1 MPSSSEDVLL
11 FLRARRD
18 LRRPIVLET
27 ARRLRDS
34 VAGGR
39 SFSCLLTDDR
49 ELQRL
54 NRQFFKKDYATDVIA
69 FPEPGP
75 DDFLG
80 ELAISVERASEQA
93 KRFGHSVEQEV
104 GILML
109 HGLLH
114 LLGMDHEKDR
124 GRMAR
129 TETRWRKKLGLP
141 AGLVE
146 RVRS

>member
-1 MPSSSEDVLL
+1 
-11 FLRARRD
+11 
-18 LRRPIVLET
+18 LRRPIVRET
-27 ARRLRDS
+27 AQRLRDG

-39 SFSCLLTDDR
+39 KFSCLLTDDR
-49 ELQRL
+49 ELRRL
-54 NRQFFKKDYATDVIA
+54 NHQFFEKDCPTDVIA

-93 KRFGHSVEQEV
+93 NRFGHSVEQEV

-114 LLGMDHEKDR
+114 LLGMDHETDR

-129 TETRWRKKLGLP
+129 TETLWRKKLGLP

-146 RVRS
+146 RARS

>member
-1 MPSSSEDVLL
+1 MSTTDDPLL
-11 FLRARRD
+11 FRRAPAHLPRRQLRGFA
-18 LRRPIVLET
+18 LEL
-27 ARRLRDS
+27 AAM

-39 SFSCLLTDDR
+39 RFCCLLTDDR

-54 NRQFFKKDYATDVIA
+54 NRDFLKKDYPTDVLS

-80 ELAISVERASEQA
+80 EMAISVERASEQA
-93 KRFGHSVEQEV
+93 HSRGHRLDQEI

-114 LLGMDHEKDR
+114 LVGMDHTQD
-124 GRMAR
+124 GGCMAR
-129 TETRWRKKLGLP
+129 AESRWRTKLGLP
-141 AGLVE
+141 PGLIA
-146 RVRS
+146 RARS